1 MNDFMINC
9 WVIIEISIKLKL
21 EEIWIN
27 ILYSYFKDFLCKYNV
42 RNSMVMIIDYCFR
55 NLDI

>member
-1 MNDFMINC
+1 MINC
-9 WVIIEISIKLKL
+9 WVVIEIGIKLKL

-27 ILYSYFKDFLCKYNV
+27 ILYSYFKDFLCKFNV